1 MENNDISTILE
12 KYSKYLSHIRN
23 FSKTTIT
30 DYTNSLK
37 MFFKFIKDYKDIEQI
52 DLNTLINISSS
63 DIYSFLIYL
72 NMYRNNQARSRQKK
86 LSAIKC
92 FYNWLFNCNYE
103 KCKNLENPAESIVI
117 HLEKYKEAKCLT
129 LKEAKKITNIFNLEN
144 DKMYIRDNT
153 IISIFLNCGLRV
165 SELVSLNISSI
176 NLKNKSILVF
186 GKERIERNV
195 PLNKNVENNLLRY
208 LETEPII
215 KEHRLDKE
223 YPLFINKN
231 YKRISVESI
240 ERICRNAFN
249 LAGLENKGYTVHSLR
264 HTCATLLYLYSKA
277 DIVAI
282 KEVLGHTCIEA
293 TQLYI
298 HTDKKKI
305 KNSFLS
311 NPIGTIKI
319 KRRKEENN
327 MEYYYNEINK
337 KDEKDFDT
345 DTIRENQLTAL
356 DGEYDLLLQALEYYI
371 ETHKRVYSNIDSYN
385 PLGKKL
391 RLDLLQNLY
400 NKILRQ
406 YNESVKR
413 NPVIHI
419 ENAKYDL
426 YDRIDRRTY
435 YKTKKYYKNR
445 K

>member
-37 MFFKFIKDYKDIEQI
+37 MFFKFIKDYKDIE
-52 DLNTLINISSS
+52 
-63 DIYSFLIYL
+63 
-72 NMYRNNQARSRQKK
+72 ARSRQKK
-86 LSAIKC
+86 LYAIKC

-153 IISIFLNCGLRV
+153 IITIFLNCGLRV

-223 YPLFINKN
+223 YPLFINKSRVN
-231 YKRISVESI
+231 R
-240 ERICRNAFN
+240 
-249 LAGLENKGYTVHSLR
+249 
-264 HTCATLLYLYSKA
+264 
-277 DIVAI
+277 
-282 KEVLGHTCIEA
+282 
-293 TQLYI
+293 
-298 HTDKKKI
+298 
-305 KNSFLS
+305 
-311 NPIGTIKI
+311 
-319 KRRKEENN
+319 
-327 MEYYYNEINK
+327 
-337 KDEKDFDT
+337 
-345 DTIRENQLTAL
+345 
-356 DGEYDLLLQALEYYI
+356 
-371 ETHKRVYSNIDSYN
+371 TH
-385 PLGKKL
+385 L
-391 RLDLLQNLY
+391 
-400 NKILRQ
+400 
-406 YNESVKR
+406 
-413 NPVIHI
+413 
-419 ENAKYDL
+419 
-426 YDRIDRRTY
+426 
-435 YKTKKYYKNR
+435 
-445 K
+445 

>member
-1 MENNDISTILE
+1 MGENDISTILE
-12 KYSKYLSHIRN
+12 KYNQYLSHIRN

-30 DYTNSLK
+30 SYTKSLK
-37 MFFKFIKDYKDIEQI
+37 IFLKFIKDYKDIEQI
-52 DLNTLINISSS
+52 DLDTLINISSS

-72 NMYRNNQARSRQKK
+72 NMYRNNQARSRRRK

-103 KCKNLENPAESIVI
+103 NCKNLENPTENII
-117 HLEKYKEAKCLT
+117 INLEKYKEAKYLT
-129 LKEAKKITNIFNLEN
+129 LKEAMKITNIFNLKN
-144 DKMYIRDNT
+144 DPMYIRDNT
-153 IISIFLNCGLRV
+153 IISIFLNCGLRI
-165 SELVSLNISSI
+165 SELASLNISSI
-176 NLKNKSILVF
+176 NFKNKTIFVF
-186 GKERIERNV
+186 GKGNVERNV
-195 PLNKNVENNLLRY
+195 PFNRNVENNLLKY
-208 LETEPII
+208 LETKPI
-215 KEHRLDKE
+215 KEYMLDKE

-240 ERICRNAFN
+240 ERICKNAFN

-298 HTDKKKI
+298 HPDKKKI

-356 DGEYDLLLQALEYYI
+356 DGEYDLLLQALEYFF

-400 NKILRQ
+400 DKILRQ

-435 YKTKKYYKNR
+435 HKTKKYYKNR